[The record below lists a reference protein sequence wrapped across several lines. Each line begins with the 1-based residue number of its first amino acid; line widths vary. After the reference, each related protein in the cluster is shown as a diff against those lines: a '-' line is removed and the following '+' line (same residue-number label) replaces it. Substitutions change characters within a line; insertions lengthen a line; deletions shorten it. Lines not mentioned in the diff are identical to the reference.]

1 MSELSPPIRN
11 AARALIVRN
20 QSVLALRKTEGR
32 YALPGGGQ
40 APGENLHQA
49 LQRECRE
56 EIGCQV
62 SIDTLLTVA
71 DYLKPRN
78 SKPGYHRHV
87 VEFLFLC
94 RVDDDYQAH
103 NGPKPDKRQLD
114 VEWLC
119 LDKVSEVDLSPGFL
133 KAVLPHY
140 RRYQHQEATYLG
152 QFDDTEGAT

>member
-40 APGENLHQA
+40 DPGESLHQA

-94 RVDDDYQAH
+94 HVDKDYQPR
-103 NGPKPDKRQLD
+103 NGPKPDKRQVD
-114 VEWLC
+114 VEWLP
-119 LDKVSEVDLSPGFL
+119 LDTVAQVEFTPGFL
-133 KAVLPHY
+133 KTVLPQLQQQ
-140 RRYQHQEATYLG
+140 REIYLG
-152 QFDDTEGAT
+152 QFDDTGSQL

>member
-11 AARALIVRN
+11 AARALIVRD

-40 APGENLHQA
+40 DPGESLHQA
-49 LQRECRE
+49 LQRECSE

-62 SIDTLLTVA
+62 SIDKLLTVA

-94 RVDDDYQAH
+94 HVDTDYQPR
-103 NGPKPDKRQLD
+103 NGPKPDKRQVD
-114 VEWLC
+114 VEWLP
-119 LDKVSEVDLSPGFL
+119 LDTLAQVDFTPGFL
-133 KAVLPHY
+133 KTVLPQLQLQ
-140 RRYQHQEATYLG
+140 REIYLG
-152 QFDDTEGAT
+152 QFDDTGGQP